1 MTPIG
6 GAMALF
12 LISIGEVAP
21 GGVGSGLYTMIAY
34 VIIGVFVA
42 GLMIG
47 RTPEY
52 LGKKIEQRE
61 MAAAVVIVLTSGLAA
76 HLLST
81 FAYVLPYGVSQISNH
96 GPHGLT
102 EIFYAFL
109 SMANNNGSAFAGLNG
124 NSLFFNLTGALVM
137 LIGRFAPAVA
147 ALVFAGSIASKKHFR
162 TIAETLPTHR
172 PAFIIWL
179 IFIIIVVGAL
189 TFFPVFA
196 LGPIIEHILMTQGVT
211 F

>member
-1 MTPIG
+1 
-6 GAMALF
+6 
-12 LISIGEVAP
+12 
-21 GGVGSGLYTMIAY
+21 
-34 VIIGVFVA
+34 
-42 GLMIG
+42 
-47 RTPEY
+47 
-52 LGKKIEQRE
+52 
-61 MAAAVVIVLTSGLAA
+61 
-76 HLLST
+76 
-81 FAYVLPYGVSQISNH
+81 
-96 GPHGLT
+96 
-102 EIFYAFL
+102 
-109 SMANNNGSAFAGLNG
+109 
-124 NSLFFNLTGALVM
+124 M